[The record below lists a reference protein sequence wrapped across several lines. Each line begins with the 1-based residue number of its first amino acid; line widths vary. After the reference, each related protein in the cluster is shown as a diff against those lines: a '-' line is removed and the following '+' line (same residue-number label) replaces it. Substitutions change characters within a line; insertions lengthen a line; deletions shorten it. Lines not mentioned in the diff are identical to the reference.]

1 MNDGRKID
9 FNSLDWD
16 SPAPGIRSRN
26 FTRFGKQLRLVEIS
40 RDFVEEDWCLK
51 GHAGFVVEGELEI
64 EFDGEVITY
73 KAGDGLLI
81 PAGEASKHKPKAI
94 SETVKLFLVE
104 DC

>member
-1 MNDGRKID
+1 MSDSRKID
-9 FNSLDWD
+9 FNSLAWD
-16 SPAPGIRSRN
+16 SPAHGIRSRN
-26 FTRFGKQLRLVEIS
+26 FTGSGKQLRLVEIGK
-40 RDFVEEDWCLK
+40 DFVEEDWCLK

-64 EFDGEVITY
+64 EFNGEVITY

-81 PAGEASKHKPKAI
+81 SSGEASKHKPKAI